1 MTCLVWLKIVLHDWL
16 FCISLL
22 INAVDPRTL
31 SPTQV
36 VMPKSHMLV
45 GKLAGHFLHT
55 YLIVQLKTPCYRC
68 CLFSPAFFV
77 CVTSYEGGQDALVS
91 NRHCRPK
98 GLLSVCSEPPSL
110 CLLFL
115 SCCNFTSPPFWD
127 AFECG
132 NRVTELNLSAVDA
145 AWGPGRQL
153 MQRWT
158 SLGGALHLSV
168 PLT

>member
-1 MTCLVWLKIVLHDWL
+1 MTCLVWLKIVLHDWF

-22 INAVDPRTL
+22 INAVDPWTL
-31 SPTQV
+31 SSTQV

-98 GLLSVCSEPPSL
+98 GLLSVCSEPPPIRCFSVVVTSL
-110 CLLFL
+110 PLLFGMH
-115 SCCNFTSPPFWD
+115 S
-127 AFECG
+127 
-132 NRVTELNLSAVDA
+132 
-145 AWGPGRQL
+145 
-153 MQRWT
+153 
-158 SLGGALHLSV
+158 SV
-168 PLT
+168 ATVLPNWIYQQWMPRGVQVGS